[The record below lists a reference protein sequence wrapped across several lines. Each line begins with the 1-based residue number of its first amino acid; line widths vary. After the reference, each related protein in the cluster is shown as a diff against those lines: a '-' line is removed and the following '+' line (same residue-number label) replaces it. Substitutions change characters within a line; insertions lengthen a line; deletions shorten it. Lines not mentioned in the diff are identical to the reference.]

1 MLDSEK
7 TTTRNSVNPGF
18 ICATA
23 FNKTN
28 NNLTSRSRHLMAIL
42 SPRSSKYGRLEG
54 GMEPGNVGGTK
65 VFAWKKFAV
74 CTAFLVEVTWLWG
87 LGEDMF

>member
-1 MLDSEK
+1 
-7 TTTRNSVNPGF
+7 
-18 ICATA
+18 
-23 FNKTN
+23 
-28 NNLTSRSRHLMAIL
+28 MAIL